1 MAHFLGKDKIF
12 VKFFWKIIHKY
23 FFIKLNALK
32 GYRLDLIQKNLYF
45 YDIICLNMQKNT
57 IYSLKVKKLWG
68 VFCSKNSKKTPKK
81 VKNSKKNPQ
90 KLYSGFFW
98 GF

>member
-1 MAHFLGKDKIF
+1 
-12 VKFFWKIIHKY
+12 
-23 FFIKLNALK
+23 
-32 GYRLDLIQKNLYF
+32 
-45 YDIICLNMQKNT
+45 MQKNT

-68 VFCSKNSKKTPKK
+68 IFCSKNSKKTPKK
-81 VKNSKKNPQ
+81 VKNSKKNPKKGKNSKKNPK